1 MILYMDKGGNQM
13 ADSSLAFMAEC
24 IDCKEKIAVTPSN
37 LKKEEYRFEGKQSMW
52 ITHYDCPK
60 CGRIHYCQIDNEKTN
75 SLLVETGKI
84 LARVA
89 KYKSKSQD
97 IPKKLQSKY
106 SKNSKDLA
114 STRRQLMT
122 QYNNQWFE
130 DADGHSIKMEFVQ

>member
-1 MILYMDKGGNQM
+1 
-13 ADSSLAFMAEC
+13 
-24 IDCKEKIAVTPSN
+24 
-37 LKKEEYRFEGKQSMW
+37 MW